1 MASDCHIW
9 IPNFGLI
16 AKPLYE
22 ALKGLEYS
30 PLEWTKECTQAFES
44 LKVHLASAPVLGA
57 SKPTEAL
64 SIIRS

>member
-1 MASDCHIW
+1 MVGYSYIW

-22 ALKGLEYS
+22 DLRGPEYS

-44 LKVHLASAPVLGA
+44 LKVHLASASALGLPNLL
-57 SKPTEAL
+57 KPFQ
-64 SIIRS
+64 